1 MTEPESS
8 SSNTSLRPVE
18 TDATLFQEADSM
30 QKGSGLKLIGLAVGA
45 LAVIGV
51 GVAVIGNLDN
61 RQGFVDAGA
70 RVAALNE
77 TGFEA
82 FWNCALV
89 NMNQAQLKSS
99 EDLEFQ
105 LEKRAEHF
113 GHAYVG
119 TLKKCGASLDT
130 LERDLT
136 TLNIPSPLRPQL
148 QAMEKA
154 AGDMRHA
161 LQDYAATASAPG
173 APYDPSASK
182 PALGKLAQGWQA
194 FKQSNS
200 AFTEALHKHI

>member
-18 TDATLFQEADSM
+18 TDASLFKEADSL
-30 QKGSGLKLIGLAVGA
+30 QKGSGLKLIGFVVGA
-45 LAVIGV
+45 LAVIGL
-51 GVAVIGNLDN
+51 GIAVVGNLDS

-89 NMNQAQLKSS
+89 NMNQTQLKSS

-105 LEKRAEHF
+105 LEKRAQHF
-113 GHAYVG
+113 GHPYVA
-119 TLKKCGASLDT
+119 TLTRCGASLDT

-136 TLNIPSPLRPQL
+136 TLSVPAPLQPQL
-148 QAMEKA
+148 QALAKA
-154 AGDMRHA
+154 AGDLRHA
-161 LQDYAATASAPG
+161 LQDYAATASPAG
-173 APYDPSASK
+173 APYDPNAGK
-182 PALGKLAQGWQA
+182 PALTKLSQTWQA

-200 AFTEALHKHI
+200 AFTEALRKHI